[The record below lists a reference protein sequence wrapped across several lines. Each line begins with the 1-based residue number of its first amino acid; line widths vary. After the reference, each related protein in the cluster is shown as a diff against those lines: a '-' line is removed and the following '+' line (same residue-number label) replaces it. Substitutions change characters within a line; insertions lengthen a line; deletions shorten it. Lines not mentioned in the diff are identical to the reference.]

1 MTDTPVPVAKSPAF
15 TERPKNAAG
24 KFVARNAPP
33 PPAAEMQS
41 NESPRMANGKKRLPL
56 GQRKARLAYEKRPGY
71 VRRWLNDEPG
81 RIFDA
86 ENGGYAKVI
95 DPTSGQPVH
104 RIVGVAKAGGGLV
117 AYLMEIPEEF
127 YNEDFLLKQIPLN
140 EVDKQIKS
148 GTHNLEDDDKRYVP
162 TTGIKIVE
170 RRGSGRE

>member
-15 TERPKNAAG
+15 TSRPKTSDG
-24 KFVARNAPP
+24 KFTARAAQ
-33 PPAAEMQS
+33 PPAAEMERS
-41 NESPRMANGKKRLPL
+41 ESPRLANGKKRLPL
-56 GQRKARLAYEKRPGY
+56 GQRKARLAYPPRPGF

-95 DPTSGQPVH
+95 DSESGVPVH
-104 RIVGVAKAGGGLV
+104 RIVGVAKAGGGLS

-140 EVDKQIKS
+140 EVDNQIKTGVHS
-148 GTHNLEDDDKRYVP
+148 LEADDKRYVP
-162 TTGIKIVE
+162 TTGIKIGVQ
-170 RRGSGRE
+170 RGSGRE